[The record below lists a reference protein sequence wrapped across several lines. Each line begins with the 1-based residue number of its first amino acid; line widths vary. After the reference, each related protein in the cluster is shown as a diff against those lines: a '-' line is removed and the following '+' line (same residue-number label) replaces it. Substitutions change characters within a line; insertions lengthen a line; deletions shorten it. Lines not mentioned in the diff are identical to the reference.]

1 MWKTSVFAHVSCN
14 LLQRLK
20 WIADR
25 VQQYV
30 WQSCEVVHANICRY
44 SECWQG
50 PWEESGA
57 AEGDACR
64 CSETCIST
72 KKGPN
77 RSANQWHLE
86 NVNVSIYTCSVPH
99 KPKHNTSNWDCSY
112 HVCSVHHFL
121 SVLCEKNYLFFPP
134 FLKIRKKNN
143 YCHTTAQKLLPQH
156 GKDWVKMEWL
166 ETPTGKWHWQRLS
179 PYLLT
184 LGFEAFEKM
193 VYPQHREHRGRK
205 GWK

>member
-1 MWKTSVFAHVSCN
+1 MSWSVIYSGALDPDVCSWHSFQVRIFYRDKQRQCFFIHSLYSMWKTSVFAHVSCN

-77 RSANQWHLE
+77 WSANQWHLE

-134 FLKIRKKNN
+134 FLKIRKK
-143 YCHTTAQKLLPQH
+143 TITATRQH
-156 GKDWVKMEWL
+156 KNCCL
-166 ETPTGKWHWQRLS
+166 NTGKI
-179 PYLLT
+179 
-184 LGFEAFEKM
+184 E
-193 VYPQHREHRGRK
+193 
-205 GWK
+205 